1 MTGIQL
7 CFEHFPLKEVIMMM
21 KYLTQLRLI
30 KYLIWSLISENV
42 NSKSCWMHLETQF
55 IKFSPA
61 EPGVGQAAGRPESL
75 HTTTN
80 IFHLGIIC

>member
-1 MTGIQL
+1 MFRTL
-7 CFEHFPLKEVIMMM
+7 SPLKEVVMMM

-61 EPGVGQAAGRPESL
+61 EPGVGQAAGRPESP